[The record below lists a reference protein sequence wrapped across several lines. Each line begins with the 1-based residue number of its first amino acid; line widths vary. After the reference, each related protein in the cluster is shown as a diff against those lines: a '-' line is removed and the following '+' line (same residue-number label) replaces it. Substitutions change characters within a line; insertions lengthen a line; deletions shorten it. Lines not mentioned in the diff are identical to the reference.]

1 MAYTVQSATVALL
14 QLHTTV
20 LHGAFKH
27 FYPNDQWLGK
37 AHAAELLALDV
48 AGGRCDFDMV
58 VDCPPLPLPTAGTV
72 INVTPN
78 VGDQMR
84 DVLALEKAL
93 APVRAA
99 ADHANDIALDASTR
113 LSRALDRIDVLEQ
126 GGGTS
131 RTKISEITEILK
143 VITRDIESV
152 ATQAGQIVDASVV
165 AEQVTAAIRDAFK
178 PFEDAVIAAG
188 AQDVVGSMVAVSK
201 VKTIPVSQAFGVAV
215 LDMQGQELMVDIYDD
230 QSAPAIDSSFI
241 WTERILSHLLI
252 SQQTGDNLWF
262 GGEKGT
268 GKTETARQF
277 AARTGRGFCRVNFQK
292 YTTAEDFVGA
302 VGLENGATVFKAG
315 DFLQAFTSP
324 ATVILLDEPTNADP
338 AALAILNGFLEPNS
352 AVNYGGAV
360 RRRAANV
367 LVFAADNTMTN
378 GDESGRYAGTRTM
391 NSALADRFARVIA
404 FKHLAM
410 GDEIVAV
417 VRHTG
422 CTYALAEHVL
432 KAVHACRAKV
442 SSGDIIDAPSI
453 RQVLAFIRSVNV
465 LGVNEAWAASI
476 GNRQPSESATAI
488 EAIKAAFVS
497 ESFINNNI

>member
-37 AHAAELLALDV
+37 AHAANMLAIDV
-48 AGGRCDFDMV
+48 ADGRYTFDMV

-78 VGDQMR
+78 AGDQMR

-93 APVRAA
+93 APVRNA
-99 ADHANDIALDASTR
+99 ADNAARTALDASTR
-113 LSRALDRIDVLEQ
+113 LSRAVDRLDVLEQ
-126 GGGTS
+126 GKTS
-131 RTKISEITEILK
+131 NEVWIGNLEDQLRIIGRE
-143 VITRDIESV
+143 V
-152 ATQAGQIVDASVV
+152 ANVAAQAGQIVDASVV

-178 PFEDAVIAAG
+178 PFEEAVIAAG

-201 VKTIPVSQAFGVAV
+201 VKTIPVSAAFGVAV

-230 QSAPAIDSSFI
+230 QSAPAIDPSFI

-410 GDEIVAV
+410 GDEIEAV